1 MAGGTPFAKN
11 CGHCAKEV
19 GSGVSSAALSNCGNR
34 AQERFGRATLARDR
48 ASTATRRTRPGQEN
62 KRFTEGASK
71 WNKTEPDWST
81 VHLSLLARMLRSR
94 RVLQLLAEMR
104 PTNKK
109 GSQREPDLPARPCGS
124 VNTPHGSSTRKCKVP
139 PPWEVPQL
147 LQATSSS
154 RSTNYIA
161 LNSPWGIW
169 PVRTASAA
177 WARTAARSALDL

>member
-1 MAGGTPFAKN
+1 MAGGVSFAKN

-19 GSGVSSAALSNCGNR
+19 GSGVSSAALSNCGER

-48 ASTATRRTRPGQEN
+48 TSTAARRARSGQEN
-62 KRFTEGASK
+62 KRFTEEAFES
-71 WNKTEPDWST
+71 NLTEPDWST
-81 VHLSLLARMLRSR
+81 VHVSLLARMLRSR
-94 RVLQLLAEMR
+94 RVLHLIAEMGS
-104 PTNKK
+104 TNRK
-109 GSQREPDLPARPCGS
+109 GSQREPFLPARPCGS

-147 LQATSSS
+147 LQSNSSS
-154 RSTNYIA
+154 WSTNYMA